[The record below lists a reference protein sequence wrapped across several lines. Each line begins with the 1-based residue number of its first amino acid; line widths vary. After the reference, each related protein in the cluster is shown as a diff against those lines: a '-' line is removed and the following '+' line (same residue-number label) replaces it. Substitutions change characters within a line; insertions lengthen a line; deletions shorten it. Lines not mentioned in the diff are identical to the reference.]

1 MAFKQ
6 TVSFL
11 DLKSTVTFTDING
24 LVQYVNLSA
33 VDVILDAFS
42 KDLFFLVGHPNA
54 LILSITDSVDVIT
67 FSKVLADTPV
77 LEEQAAIGFTLA
89 TQTESVSMGDN
100 LVFFRK
106 NFERS
111 FTEAISLVDTASN
124 DDPLTTDWSTGI
136 GHSTTLSESSAFALS
151 TPASDSMT
159 MSETST
165 TAFAKVLADTPSV
178 SETLAHS
185 FTKAIADSYSISE
198 AVASSFAKPV
208 ADTSSVSETLA
219 RNFSKSLSD
228 SATIS
233 ETLAASFAKALAD
246 TPSVSEALAYSF
258 STSAADSATMAES
271 ISVLHISGA
280 NSVLN
285 ASPLN
290 TYGFN

>member
-33 VDVILDAFS
+33 VDVLLDAFS
-42 KDLFFLVGHPNA
+42 KDLFFVVGHPNA
-54 LILSITDSVDVIT
+54 LTLSITDSVDVIT

-111 FTEAISLVDTASN
+111 FTETVSLVDTASN

-136 GHSTTLSESSAFALS
+136 GHSATLSESSDFAFATS
-151 TPASDSMT
+151 FSDSMS
-159 MSETST
+159 MSEVLATSL
-165 TAFAKVLADTPSV
+165 AKALADTPSV

-198 AVASSFAKPV
+198 AVASSFAKPA
-208 ADTSSVSETLA
+208 ADTTSVSETLA
-219 RNFSKSLSD
+219 RGFSKSVSD

-233 ETLAASFAKALAD
+233 
-246 TPSVSEALAYSF
+246 
-258 STSAADSATMAES
+258 ES

-285 ASPLN
+285 ASVLG
-290 TYGFN
+290 TFAFN

>member
-124 DDPLTTDWSTGI
+124 DDPLTTDVSTGL
-136 GHSTTLSESSAFALS
+136 GHSTILSELATLAYSS
-151 TPASDSMT
+151 T
-159 MSETST
+159 
-165 TAFAKVLADTPSV
+165 LADTPAMSD
-178 SETLAHS
+178 
-185 FTKAIADSYSISE
+185 AITAM
-198 AVASSFAKPV
+198 
-208 ADTSSVSETLA
+208 
-219 RNFSKSLSD
+219 SL
-228 SATIS
+228 
-233 ETLAASFAKALAD
+233 AKALTE
-246 TPSVSEALAYSF
+246 TPSLAEALAYSF
-258 STSAADSATMAES
+258 STSVADSATISES

-285 ASPLN
+285 ASVLG
-290 TYGFN
+290 TFAFN